1 MVAIGSHGRLTEFPS
16 TDRGVVLIGPM
27 RCGKST
33 QARLLAERLGL
44 PRASIDATAWDYYLA
59 DGIDRA
65 YAQRLATTDGE
76 LACYR
81 YFEGFL
87 VSALERH
94 LREHAGEVI
103 DLGAGHTVSSRP
115 EDPPRVR
122 DLLAPFRNIVLLL
135 PSADLDV
142 STAVLRERTAQIAW
156 LQEVRKQ
163 SGLDLND
170 WFLRRP
176 DNAALATHTVYT
188 HDRTPQ
194 ETCEDIVRCVQG

>member
-1 MVAIGSHGRLTEFPS
+1 
-16 TDRGVVLIGPM
+16 M

-33 QARLLAERLGL
+33 QSSLLAARLGL
-44 PRASIDATAWDYYLA
+44 PRASIDAIAWDYYLA
-59 DGIDRA
+59 DGIDRDH
-65 YAQRLATTDGE
+65 AQRLAAKHGE

-94 LREHAGEVI
+94 LREHADDVI

-115 EDPPRVR
+115 EDPPRIR
-122 DLLAPFRNIVLLL
+122 NLLAPFPNIVLLL

-142 STAVLRERTAQIAW
+142 SSAVLRERTADIPW
-156 LQEVRKQ
+156 LHEVRKQ

-176 DNAALATHTVYT
+176 DNANLATHTVYT
-188 HDRTPQ
+188 HGRTPQ
-194 ETCEDIVRCVQG
+194 ETCDEIVRCIQRK